1 MFPQNTLPADV
12 QSNEEK
18 NWLDFHGQETA
29 GRLDLSAK
37 KKEVTLCQEH
47 PMMTIILCD

>member
-37 KKEVTLCQEH
+37 KKGSH
-47 PMMTIILCD
+47 SMSGASNDDYYFM

>member
-1 MFPQNTLPADV
+1 MFPQNTLPADI

-29 GRLDLSAK
+29 KEGRLDLGAK
-37 KKEVTLCQEH
+37 
-47 PMMTIILCD
+47 